1 MKPPQRRRAI
11 PRRYLV
17 EVTGPAAW
25 RASEKRQLL
34 RLLQARQGQ
43 PELDAAELAQE
54 LPGRSKTEN
63 GCRSQRDWT
72 GMRLKWESGSEGQ
85 RNRAEWKEQIQDFLR
100 QLKGRVAR
108 EAIQR
113 IHSGGPKGP
122 RRWETQTPAPIEVWM
137 DLAEKV
143 TGPLEE
149 ALTVAFSQV
158 LAIAATE
165 PVSLLHSV
173 PSKPTQA
180 CGKPLLL
187 SAPGGQEDLSPEA
200 SSPTSEAPGGREVPG
215 SAPKTQGP
223 APEASSESL
232 AGQSAEG
239 DFSVDFEKIYTY
251 LSSVS
256 RGGQGPELSAAESA
270 VVLDLLMALPEEL
283 SRLPCATL
291 VQHML
296 GMYRHLTAP
305 QRDLAIGGLASGTE
319 DSGAGSRGQEET
331 GQACSQAPEN
341 AGSSQPIS
349 SWQAAGVCPLNP
361 FLVPLELLGQV
372 AR

>member
-1 MKPPQRRRAI
+1 MDPEAAVTPPTKETLRNDAEALTRLTGMKPPQRRRAI

-43 PELDAAELAQE
+43 PELDAAELARE
-54 LPGRSKTEN
+54 LPGRSNTE
-63 GCRSQRDWT
+63 
-72 GMRLKWESGSEGQ
+72 
-85 RNRAEWKEQIQDFLR
+85 IQDFIR

-113 IHSGGPKGP
+113 IHPGGPKGP

-137 DLAEKV
+137 DLAEKI

-187 SAPGGQEDLSPEA
+187 RAPGGQEDLGPEA
-200 SSPTSEAPGGREVPG
+200 SSPAPEAPGGGEVPG
-215 SAPKTQGP
+215 STLKTPGP

-251 LSSVS
+251 LSSDRKS
-256 RGGQGPELSAAESA
+256 
-270 VVLDLLMALPEEL
+270 VV
-283 SRLPCATL
+283 
-291 VQHML
+291 
-296 GMYRHLTAP
+296 
-305 QRDLAIGGLASGTE
+305 
-319 DSGAGSRGQEET
+319 
-331 GQACSQAPEN
+331 
-341 AGSSQPIS
+341 
-349 SWQAAGVCPLNP
+349 
-361 FLVPLELLGQV
+361 
-372 AR
+372 